1 MTHVLKPHPALPSQ
15 DTDGTKKPA
24 WRAPGFR
31 PVSLPLATLGEAGTF
46 SDGIT
51 VTS

>member
-15 DTDGTKKPA
+15 DTGGTKKPA
-24 WRAPGFR
+24 WRGPMIR
-31 PVSLPLATLGEAGTF
+31 PVSLPLATRGDAGPL